1 MKEMLV
7 SFVFFLLNNTENI
20 DIMKLKTKDNGV
32 KEVQEEKYYSVREVS
47 DILKIEPYL
56 LRYYE
61 KELGLTIKRN
71 NKSHRVYT
79 GEDIELI
86 RRIIDLR
93 EKGLQLKA
101 IEAIIKENKK
111 ATQDTYEELSS
122 TSLALEQE
130 SSDIMDIEQYIGEEL
145 SVKKNSL
152 ETTNRSLVS
161 DDINI
166 TDVEDEKVKQ
176 FSFLMKEMF
185 KQAITECGEE
195 SRLEIHKTIKEE
207 VDLAIEEKVNQIQ
220 ELHDSKNEA
229 YYRKLDETMREIQRM
244 HREINEAKLELSQ
257 SKKERSSFFSRLFKG
272 KNDSISY

>member
-1 MKEMLV
+1 M
-7 SFVFFLLNNTENI
+7 
-20 DIMKLKTKDNGV
+20 

-101 IEAIIKENKK
+101 IETIIKENKK
-111 ATQDTYEELSS
+111 ITQDTYEELSS

-130 SSDIMDIEQYIGEEL
+130 SSDITDIKQYIGEEL
-145 SVKKNSL
+145 SIKQNSL
-152 ETTNRSLVS
+152 EPTSRGLIS

-244 HREINEAKLELSQ
+244 HREINEVKLEMSQ
-257 SKKERSSFFSRLFKG
+257 GNQGKKERSSFFGRLFNLK
-272 KNDSISY
+272 